1 MEKKQS
7 LKHYA
12 EARLK
17 SVIAVIIQILKPYIR
32 TSPSRG
38 PPCGFSLMSPG
49 CEA

>member
-12 EARLK
+12 EALK
-17 SVIAVIIQILKPYIR
+17 SVIAVTIQILKQYIR

-38 PPCGFSLMSPG
+38 PPYGFSLMSPG

>member
-17 SVIAVIIQILKPYIR
+17 SVIAVIIQILKQYIR
-32 TSPSRG
+32 TSPSRE
-38 PPCGFSLMSPG
+38 PPYGFSLMSPG